1 MYFTRFI
8 YFPLC
13 IWCCSLSYNEE
24 ALDSLRIR
32 EIKMSFLDVFSL
44 SLSLSLSVPPCYQ
57 CLPLPQKRRDRDRN
71 KKGESYEGF
80 NIIASNLPTP
90 SQCFYYKANLLCG
103 LSLLRLWRK
112 EWPS

>member
-13 IWCCSLSYNEE
+13 IWCCSLSYNEG

-44 SLSLSLSVPPCYQ
+44 FLSLSLFHPTTNASPP
-57 CLPLPQKRRDRDRN
+57 PRKRRDRDRN

-90 SQCFYYKANLLCG
+90 SLCFYYKANLLCG
-103 LSLLRLWRK
+103 LSLLRPWRK